1 MLYWISRIFRQAFG
15 FRQVDR
21 NELRCTVCRTLHRDA
36 GPLVEGLDNFL
47 VCTSCVQRLSETE
60 PLPVEAEGTEFVSS
74 ARSNAE
80 NPYEPPTTDRNS
92 RVASSATIE
101 ASRYARLIICTLFV
115 LTASSYPR
123 ICLSLLPSSS
133 PEG

>member
-80 NPYEPPTTDRNS
+80 NPYEPPTHDANSHVCILCGDRLLNKL
-92 RVASSATIE
+92 V
-101 ASRYARLIICTLFV
+101 CTLDNQHFV
-115 LTASSYPR
+115 CSDCIEISKELLKAAS
-123 ICLSLLPSSS
+123 
-133 PEG
+133 

>member
-21 NELRCTVCRTLHRDA
+21 HELRCTVCRTLHRDA

-80 NPYEPPTTDRNS
+80 NPYEPPTIDRNS
-92 RVASSATIE
+92 RVCIFCNDRSKLLRTLDNQYFACADCVDISKDLLKSASE
-101 ASRYARLIICTLFV
+101 Q
-115 LTASSYPR
+115 
-123 ICLSLLPSSS
+123 
-133 PEG
+133 